1 MEEETNEVASES
13 ISTSDAID
21 RAFED
26 LENES
31 TDENTSGAAAE
42 SVVEGEP
49 SKEQSTEA
57 KIQSDSEPLAAPVD
71 LSESAKAK
79 FYAMDRNGQE
89 LFLER
94 YRDLQGDYT
103 RKTQEFAAKRRE
115 ADQLDQ
121 VFGEY
126 EPDLVASGQSK
137 PEVVSNFLRWNNLLN
152 KDPVRGL
159 YKLAEILGVD
169 LGAPQQGTREQSFYD
184 PARTALDERIASI
197 ESKFQA
203 TENQVYQQ
211 QLQSQLLG
219 LAEEKDASGNPV
231 RPMFQEL
238 VQPIQGFLA
247 ILAQDPENEEKSEIE
262 LVDLAYRKAYE
273 PYKKL
278 RSAEVQKQVSKSKS
292 ASLASSSIS
301 SSVSRGE
308 PTKPKIKSTGDAV
321 DRAFEEMGI

>member
-1 MEEETNEVASES
+1 MEEATSEVVSLDAALDKAFDDHFENDSLEVKSDPSVKAETIVSEEVSE
-13 ISTSDAID
+13 
-21 RAFED
+21 
-26 LENES
+26 
-31 TDENTSGAAAE
+31 
-42 SVVEGEP
+42 
-49 SKEQSTEA
+49 EQSPEA

-71 LSESAKAK
+71 LSEGAKAK

-94 YRDLQGDYT
+94 YKDLQGDYT

-137 PEVVSNFLRWNNLLN
+137 PEVVGNFLRWNNLLN
-152 KDPVRGL
+152 KDPVRGI
-159 YKLAEILGVD
+159 YKLAEVLGVN
-169 LGAPQQGTREQSFYD
+169 LGAPQQRTQEQSSYD
-184 PARTALDERIASI
+184 PARTALDQRIASI
-197 ESKFQA
+197 ESKFQE
-203 TENQVYQQ
+203 TENKVYQQ

-219 LAEEKDASGNPV
+219 LAEEKDGSGNAV

-247 ILAQDPENEEKSEIE
+247 ILAQDPENEGKSEIE

-278 RSAEVQKQVSKSKS
+278 RSAEVQKQVTKSKS
-292 ASLASSSIS
+292 AALASSSIS
-301 SSVSRGE
+301 SSVSKGQ
-308 PTKPKIKSTGDAV
+308 PSKSKVKDTGDAI